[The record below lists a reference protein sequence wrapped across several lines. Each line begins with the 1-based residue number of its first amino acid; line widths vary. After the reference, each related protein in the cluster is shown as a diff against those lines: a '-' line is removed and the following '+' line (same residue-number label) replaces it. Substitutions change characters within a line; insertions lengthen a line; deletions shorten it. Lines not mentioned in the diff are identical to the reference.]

1 MTNQSHKSE
10 PNTLLI
16 RPEDLTLAESALNAN
31 QLQLLL
37 KRTPDKYVRKRPAKG
52 GGEWDYVSIGYV
64 QKALNIMFGFD
75 WDFEI
80 INQQVIG
87 NEAIV
92 QGRLTVRT
100 NGRVITKSQFGN
112 KDIVYKTEKV
122 YDENGKPVMIQ
133 KGNQTVQKT
142 RQTNDPLSIGNDLK
156 AAASD
161 CLKKCAAM
169 VGIAADIYNKQ
180 EFMEVKVDT
189 TELDWD
195 ALKADF
201 SRIED
206 ISADDAAAIEE
217 IITTRDA
224 KRYARARKAID
235 KYLNHK

>member
-16 RPEDLTLAESALNAN
+16 RPEDLTFAESALNAK
-31 QLQLLL
+31 QLKLLL
-37 KRTPDKYVRKRPAKG
+37 KKTPDKYVRKRPAKG

-206 ISADDAAAIEE
+206 ISANDAAAIEE

-224 KRYARARKAID
+224 KRYAKARKAID

>member
-16 RPEDLTLAESALNAN
+16 RPEDLTFAESALNAK
-31 QLQLLL
+31 QLKLLL
-37 KRTPDKYVRKRPAKG
+37 KKTPDKYVRKRPAKG

-224 KRYARARKAID
+224 KRYAKARKAID

>member
-1 MTNQSHKSE
+1 MTNQSHNSE

-37 KRTPDKYVRKRPAKG
+37 KKTPDKYVRKRPAKG

-224 KRYARARKAID
+224 KRYAKARKAID

>member
-16 RPEDLTLAESALNAN
+16 RPEDLTFAESALNAN

-37 KRTPDKYVRKRPAKG
+37 KKTPDKYVRKRPAKG

-112 KDIVYKTEKV
+112 KDIMTKKDGSY
-122 YDENGKPVMIQ
+122 
-133 KGNQTVQKT
+133 
-142 RQTNDPLSIGNDLK
+142 LSIGNDLK

-217 IITTRDA
+217 ITTTRDA
-224 KRYARARKAID
+224 KRYAKARKAID

>member
-37 KRTPDKYVRKRPAKG
+37 KKTPDKYVRKRPAKG
-52 GGEWDYVSIGYV
+52 GGEWEYVSIGYV

-112 KDIVYKTEKV
+112 KDIMTKKDGSY
-122 YDENGKPVMIQ
+122 
-133 KGNQTVQKT
+133 
-142 RQTNDPLSIGNDLK
+142 LSIGNDLK

-206 ISADDAAAIEE
+206 ISANDAAAIEE

-224 KRYARARKAID
+224 KRYAKARKAID

>member
-37 KRTPDKYVRKRPAKG
+37 KKTPDKYVRKRPAKG

-100 NGRVITKSQFGN
+100 NGRTITKSQFGN
-112 KDIVYKTEKV
+112 KDIMMKKDGSY
-122 YDENGKPVMIQ
+122 
-133 KGNQTVQKT
+133 
-142 RQTNDPLSIGNDLK
+142 LSIGNDLK

-206 ISADDAAAIEE
+206 ISANDAAAIEE

-224 KRYARARKAID
+224 KRYAKARKAID

>member
-37 KRTPDKYVRKRPAKG
+37 KKTPDKYVRKRPAKG

-100 NGRVITKSQFGN
+100 NGRTITKSQFGN
-112 KDIVYKTEKV
+112 KDIMTKKDGSY
-122 YDENGKPVMIQ
+122 
-133 KGNQTVQKT
+133 
-142 RQTNDPLSIGNDLK
+142 LSIGNDLK

-206 ISADDAAAIEE
+206 ISANDAAAIEE

-224 KRYARARKAID
+224 KRYAKARKAID

>member
-1 MTNQSHKSE
+1 MTNQSEQNQSI
-10 PNTLLI
+10 LI
-16 RPEDLTLAESALNAN
+16 RPEELTLSESALSVP
-31 QLQLLL
+31 QLERLL
-37 KRTPDKYVRKRPAKG
+37 KRTPEKYIRKRPAKG
-52 GGEWDYVSIGYV
+52 GGEWEYVSIGYV
-64 QKALNIMFGFD
+64 QKVLNLMFGFD

-100 NGRVITKSQFGN
+100 NGRTITKSQFGN
-112 KDIVYKTEKV
+112 KDIMTKKDGSY
-122 YDENGKPVMIQ
+122 
-133 KGNQTVQKT
+133 
-142 RQTNDPLSIGNDLK
+142 LSIGNDLK

-169 VGIAADIYNKQ
+169 LGIAADIYNKQ
-180 EFMEVKVDT
+180 EFMEVKIDT
-189 TELDWD
+189 AELDWD

-224 KRYARARKAID
+224 KRYAKARKAID

>member
-16 RPEDLTLAESALNAN
+16 RPEDLTFAESALNAN

-37 KRTPDKYVRKRPAKG
+37 KKTPDKYVRKRPAKG

-100 NGRVITKSQFGN
+100 NGRTITKSQFGN
-112 KDIVYKTEKV
+112 KDIMMKKDGSY
-122 YDENGKPVMIQ
+122 
-133 KGNQTVQKT
+133 
-142 RQTNDPLSIGNDLK
+142 LSIGNDLK

-206 ISADDAAAIEE
+206 ISANDAAAIEE

-224 KRYARARKAID
+224 KRYAKARKAID

>member
-142 RQTNDPLSIGNDLK
+142 RQTNDPLSIGSDL
-156 AAASD
+156 S
-161 CLKKCAAM
+161 
-169 VGIAADIYNKQ
+169 
-180 EFMEVKVDT
+180 
-189 TELDWD
+189 
-195 ALKADF
+195 
-201 SRIED
+201 
-206 ISADDAAAIEE
+206 
-217 IITTRDA
+217 
-224 KRYARARKAID
+224 
-235 KYLNHK
+235 

>member
-206 ISADDAAAIEE
+206 ISANDAAAIEE

-224 KRYARARKAID
+224 KRYAKARKAID

>member
-37 KRTPDKYVRKRPAKG
+37 KKTPDKYVRKRPAKG
-52 GGEWDYVSIGYV
+52 GGEWEYVSIGYV
-64 QKALNIMFGFD
+64 QKVLNLMFGFD

-100 NGRVITKSQFGN
+100 NGRTITKSQFGN
-112 KDIVYKTEKV
+112 KDIMMKKDGSY
-122 YDENGKPVMIQ
+122 
-133 KGNQTVQKT
+133 
-142 RQTNDPLSIGNDLK
+142 LSIGNDLK

-224 KRYARARKAID
+224 KRYAKARKAID

>member
-1 MTNQSHKSE
+1 MTNQSHNSE

-16 RPEDLTLAESALNAN
+16 RPEDLTLAESALNAK
-31 QLQLLL
+31 QLKLLL
-37 KRTPDKYVRKRPAKG
+37 KKTPDKYVRKRPAKG

-100 NGRVITKSQFGN
+100 NGRTITKSQFGN
-112 KDIVYKTEKV
+112 KDIMMKKDGSY
-122 YDENGKPVMIQ
+122 
-133 KGNQTVQKT
+133 
-142 RQTNDPLSIGNDLK
+142 LSIGNDLK

-206 ISADDAAAIEE
+206 ISANDAAAIEE

-224 KRYARARKAID
+224 KRYAKARKAID